1 MNQEKFGKII
11 KKIRK
16 DNHLTQKQLAEK
28 YNVTYQAVSKWE
40 NGKNIPDIILLK
52 QLCNDFNIDMNDLL
66 DGTYKKNKNKMVI
79 FGSIILVII
88 FFGIILYTTI
98 KTESFH
104 FKSISSNCS
113 SFTIK
118 GSIAYNTFQSSIY
131 ISNIEYCGG
140 NDKTKY
146 KSIECILYEKEKD
159 GVQKV
164 ITKNKSKKKNLLIE
178 DYLKSIT
185 FKIDNYKRLCSNY
198 NKDSLY
204 LVVNAMDDNDKITTY
219 KIPLAINDDCFNN

>member
-1 MNQEKFGKII
+1 M
-11 KKIRK
+11 KKINLRISELRHK
-16 DNHLTQKQLAEK
+16 KKITQQELSD
-28 YNVTYQAVSKWE
+28 VVGVSFQTISKWE

-52 QLCNDFNIDMNDLL
+52 QLCNDFNIDINDLL

-88 FFGIILYTTI
+88 FVGIILYTTI
-98 KTESFH
+98 RTESFH

-118 GSIAYNTFQSSIY
+118 GSIAYNTFQSAIY

-164 ITKNKSKKKNLLIE
+164 ITKNKSKRKNLLIE